1 MLTSQFKNAARFH
14 TSAVPL
20 ADAGLFG
27 KFNPWAKE
35 EKKEEV
41 VTPAQ
46 HTSEEHPVTFN
57 VKYEDKE
64 EFVSWKNKEIIKD
77 QEQIESTIKSIV
89 LEHTKDET
97 NWKEFSLSD
106 SNIKFQITKE
116 SMKQIGRE
124 IPNYELNDIE
134 TVKDVLD
141 SFVKVNEIRVE
152 DMKISDY
159 LENNDSLPGNLKFVP
174 LDK

>member
-1 MLTSQFKNAARFH
+1 
-14 TSAVPL
+14 
-20 ADAGLFG
+20 
-27 KFNPWAKE
+27 
-35 EKKEEV
+35 
-41 VTPAQ
+41 
-46 HTSEEHPVTFN
+46 
-57 VKYEDKE
+57 
-64 EFVSWKNKEIIKD
+64 
-77 QEQIESTIKSIV
+77 
-89 LEHTKDET
+89 
-97 NWKEFSLSD
+97 
-106 SNIKFQITKE
+106 
-116 SMKQIGRE
+116 MKQIGRE